1 MAHSIC
7 SHFTETGFG
16 FGGLICESVSEQ
28 SNFSRETGTCA
39 VVYIGYFRFPL
50 DEIAV
55 KKYDLPGIYSATIYM
70 YMSVI
75 TRKPRLTEKA
85 V

>member
-1 MAHSIC
+1 MVNSIC
-7 SHFTETGFG
+7 WQFTETGFR

-39 VVYIGYFRFPL
+39 VVYIDYFRFPL

-55 KKYDLPGIYSATIYM
+55 KKYDLPGIYSATIY
-70 YMSVI
+70 
-75 TRKPRLTEKA
+75 
-85 V
+85 